1 MVSWRGVVVGEVTV
15 SLKFCLCQGLAGPRP
30 FLGPR
35 PPAQAWH
42 TLGSLQLL
50 FRALGQPGR
59 QLGSIF
65 SKCPTL
71 SRGRPP
77 ARV

>member
-1 MVSWRGVVVGEVTV
+1 MVSWRGVGVGEVTV
-15 SLKFCLCQGLAGPRP
+15 SLKLCCARGRAEPRP
-30 FLGPR
+30 FLVHSPQPR
-35 PPAQAWH
+35 PWH

-59 QLGSIF
+59 QLVSIF

-71 SRGRPP
+71 S
-77 ARV
+77 